1 MKTLKALR
9 KPFETPQ
16 RSVKIKILD
25 NFSPRPESGQEGLI
39 MIKKWFLRVHWFL
52 IGSTH
57 RKQIPRYFKVSN
69 VYWRF
74 DTYTAWKVSKC
85 RDFSGP
91 YFPVFGLNTEI
102 YFVFTLI
109 ISRFASKHLTSYS
122 VSPIRTKYGE
132 MLRISPC
139 SVRMREY
146 TDQNNSEYGHYLRS
160 NFCKFT
166 LLPL

>member
-1 MKTLKALR
+1 MKFIIILFIDVVTNQEKKSFYLFLLAF
-9 KPFETPQ
+9 PFIT
-16 RSVKIKILD
+16 
-25 NFSPRPESGQEGLI
+25 
-39 MIKKWFLRVHWFL
+39 
-52 IGSTH
+52 STAY
-57 RKQIPRYFKVSN
+57 QWNNLVI
-69 VYWRF
+69 
-74 DTYTAWKVSKC
+74 TAWKVSKYGV
-85 RDFSGP
+85 FSGL
-91 YFPVFGLNTEI
+91 YFPVFGLNTKI

-109 ISRFASKHLTSYS
+109 ISCLASKHLTSYS

-139 SVRMREY
+139 SVRMLEY